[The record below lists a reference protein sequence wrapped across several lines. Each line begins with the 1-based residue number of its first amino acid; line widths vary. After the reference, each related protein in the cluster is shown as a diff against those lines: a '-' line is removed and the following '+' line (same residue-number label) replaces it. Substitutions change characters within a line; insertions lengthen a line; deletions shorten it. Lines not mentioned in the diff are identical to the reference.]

1 MNILNYLKSKIINP
15 SGTLVKYTIPIPTK
29 EIYKDNQDK
38 LNNIEEYKNKY
49 LKILTTKKLISSKEL
64 ELDNLQSNL
73 EMIINLLIHNLSDND
88 NFLYFT
94 KSELMV
100 KSAKLEMYLWEL
112 SKYET
117 ETILRIIA
125 LNELKENKKIPKHN
139 KRYLNLELDNL
150 MNNLTIYMV
159 QKEAVFK
166 EKDNYLNRVIINN
179 QDDNGYVEE
188 RYKYLYELAENIIEM
203 NKLNKLTTKESKFA
217 YLERELE
224 IYTYKNK
231 SNLKE
236 LLNELKKLE
245 IQKKTLENREKFLKI
260 ITSIEI
266 KLLLF
271 YEFEYIN
278 EDVLKYLYQIKF
290 AILVSILNQ
299 KIYIYFDFASFNS
312 GRVYFEDQL
321 NEISKFICVFDG
333 SLEKL
338 DSNYKCNEIEEET
351 YRDLLQKKL
360 INILN
365 DDNNILQKTFGDN
378 KTKVIELLNKYF
390 NNYDDFKSI
399 IKLQLLLSLEKEN
412 GFEDLLNNVYRN
424 VKLPPNQFITAQ
436 KFLTLKSFFEL
447 NLDASDEDNIV
458 NIISK
463 LYKLVSIKDKDR
475 YYIPEGLVNYTYKA
489 EDIYKSKRYILKN
502 LREKSIGKKIVFPS
516 TMRKIEGP
524 FFKYNGISEIILNDG
539 LEYIGTDALFF
550 EGTSITI
557 PSSVKMI
564 YDAFAKRQKLFSIT
578 FDDYE
583 TSELLKD
590 EECKKHFFNS
600 LLIINVIENE
610 AEVYFR
616 VKRIILKS
624 KNGKEYTIDLEK
636 VQFIKEFDYDKLD
649 LLYNFLITE
658 TEKICL
664 EQLNEQQYPL
674 KKALIRK

>member
-1 MNILNYLKSKIINP
+1 MNILNYLKSKFINS
-15 SGTLVKYTIPIPTK
+15 SGTLVKYTIPIPTM

-49 LKILTTKKLISSKEL
+49 LKILTTKKLISSKDL

-159 QKEAVFK
+159 QREAIIK
-166 EKDNYLNRVIINN
+166 EKNNYLNRVIINN

-188 RYKYLYELAENIIEM
+188 RYKYLYELAENIIDM
-203 NKLNKLTTKESKFA
+203 TKLNELTTKESKLA

-231 SNLKE
+231 SNIKE
-236 LLNELKKLE
+236 LLNELKKIE
-245 IQKKTLENREKFLKI
+245 IQKKTPGNREKFLKI
-260 ITSIEI
+260 ITSIEN

-278 EDVLKYLYQIKF
+278 EEVLKYLYQIKF
-290 AILVSILNQ
+290 AILVSI
-299 KIYIYFDFASFNS
+299 FDSLTFLEFSEFYENS
-312 GRVYFEDQL
+312 GTIHFCNKITKEFLKSVNFNNLGIPNIVY
-321 NEISKFICVFDG
+321 KFNI
-333 SLEKL
+333 LEEK
-338 DSNYKCNEIEEET
+338 T
-351 YRDLLQKKL
+351 YRDILIKKL
-360 INILN
+360 KSILK
-365 DDNNILQKTFGDN
+365 DDNNYLQNTFKNN
-378 KTKVIELLNKYF
+378 KNKVIDLLSKWF
-390 NNYDDFKSI
+390 NNYDDFKCI
-399 IKLQLLLSLEKEN
+399 TKLQLLLSLEKEN
-412 GFEDLLNNVYRN
+412 GFEYLLNNVYRN
-424 VKLPPNQFITAQ
+424 VKMPPNQNITTH
-436 KFLTLKSFFEL
+436 KFLTLKAFSDLEL
-447 NLDASDEDNIV
+447 PSNNEFYTFAFIPILCKLLPNETY
-458 NIISK
+458 SK
-463 LYKLVSIKDKDR
+463 YYIPND
-475 YYIPEGLVNYTYKA
+475 YYIPEGLVEYTYQD
-489 EDIYKSKRYILKN
+489 EGYILNN
-502 LREKSIGKKIVFPS
+502 LRVNSNGKKVIFPS

-524 FFKYNGISEIILNDG
+524 LFQLNFIPEIILNNG
-539 LEYIGTDALFF
+539 LEYIGTDALIF
-550 EGTSITI
+550 EGKSITI

-590 EECKKHFFNS
+590 EECKKHLFNS
-600 LLIINVIENE
+600 LLIMKLK
-610 AEVYFR
+610 F
-616 VKRIILKS
+616 ILEL
-624 KNGKEYTIDLEK
+624 KEL
-636 VQFIKEFDYDKLD
+636 F
-649 LLYNFLITE
+649 
-658 TEKICL
+658 
-664 EQLNEQQYPL
+664 
-674 KKALIRK
+674 